1 MSLSTYEQLRMCHVR
16 RWHIVQVKR
25 EQTVAEHSYAVA
37 VIAGSLAASMKWP
50 GLLHDGHRLRLL
62 QWSLAHDMM
71 EVKTGDTPT
80 PFKRALE
87 AAGGEG
93 IVEKA
98 EEHMDRDATSAYRLV
113 KGTEIEMIVKLAD
126 QIEAIFFLQDNGYG
140 QHAIEVLDEL
150 RAILSQMTNDF
161 AERHPTLLV
170 RDAVRKVC
178 AETNIHGGWL

>member
-1 MSLSTYEQLRMCHVR
+1 MSLTTYEQLRMCHVK
-16 RWHIVQVKR
+16 RWHIVQTKR

-37 VIAGSLAASMKWP
+37 VIAGSLAASMRWQ
-50 GLLHDGHRLRLL
+50 GLLHDKNKMMLL

-87 AAGGEG
+87 AVGGEG

-98 EEHMDRDATSAYRLV
+98 EAHMDNDATGAYRLV

-140 QHAIEVLDEL
+140 QHAIEVLDGL
-150 RAILSQMTNDF
+150 RSILADMVNKY
-161 AERHPTLLV
+161 ERDHPGLLV

-178 AETNIHGGWL
+178 AEINIHGGWL